1 MSSSRGNIFTTN
13 IFGRCSLA
21 ITEACA
27 MYMARY
33 RVPLDMCM
41 LSSGWKMVVNR
52 IDVPLAPTSGT
63 GPWRDDI
70 RA

>member
-1 MSSSRGNIFTTN
+1 MSSSRRNILVTN
-13 IFGRCSLA
+13 IFGRGSLA

-27 MYMARY
+27 MYMTRY
-33 RVPLDMCM
+33 RVPPDMRM
-41 LSSGWKMVVNR
+41 LSRGWKMVVNR

-63 GPWRDDI
+63 GAWRDDI